1 MNKITRTLLTVL
13 IILLVISLAF
23 YPKIKSYFKA
33 ESSDKSGK
41 ATSGKPGEAAKGAG
55 KGGPAPVEIMVVR
68 SSQMDEKI
76 LATGTI
82 IPNEEVEIRS
92 EINGRVTGIRFKE
105 GDYVR
110 KGTVLVTIYDADLQ
124 AQLLKLSYQK
134 KLAEVNEER
143 QKTLLQKEAISQR
156 EYDISITTLN
166 SNSADIENLKAQIS
180 RTVIRAP
187 FNGTIG
193 LRYISDGSY
202 LSPAVKIA
210 TLTNSNPA
218 KIDFN
223 VPAKYAN
230 IVRKGSQIGFTVEG
244 STQDFQG
251 RVYAVEPKIDP
262 NTRTV
267 LLRAIAP
274 NGNRALVP
282 GAFARVEIILNSKP
296 AAIVV
301 PTEAVIPDIKG
312 HRVFVVKNNKVE
324 SLPVDIGT
332 RNERTIEINKGL
344 SVGDT
349 LITSGILLVKPGG
362 DVTIKAVKQ

>member
-1 MNKITRTLLTVL
+1 MNKVTRTLLTML
-13 IILLVISLAF
+13 IILVVVAIAF
-23 YPKIKSYFKA
+23 YPKIKGYFKA
-33 ESSDKSGK
+33 EAANKTAGGK
-41 ATSGKPGEAAKGAG
+41 AADAGKGAA
-55 KGGPAPVEIMVVR
+55 KGGPAPVEILVVR
-68 SSQMDEKI
+68 TSQTDEKI

-92 EINGRVTGIRFKE
+92 EINGRVTGIKFNE

-110 KGTVLVTIYDADLQ
+110 KGSVLVTIYDTDLQ

-134 KLAEVNEER
+134 RLAEVNEER

-166 SNSADIENLKAQIS
+166 SNLADIENLKAQVS

-187 FNGTIG
+187 FDGTIG
-193 LRYISDGSY
+193 LRYISNGSY
-202 LSPAVKIA
+202 LSPAVRIA

-230 IVRKGSQIGFTVEG
+230 IVRKGSQIRFMVEG
-244 STQDFQG
+244 LEKNFKG
-251 RVYAVEPKIDP
+251 AVYAVEPKIDP

-274 NGNRALVP
+274 NPNRELVP
-282 GAFARVEIILNSKP
+282 GAFARVEIVLSSKP
-296 AAIVV
+296 AAILV
-301 PTEAVIPDIKG
+301 PTEAVIPDVKG
-312 HRVFVVKNNKVE
+312 HRVFVVRGGKVE
-324 SLPVDIGT
+324 SVQVEIGT
-332 RNERTIEINKGL
+332 RNERNIEINTGL

-362 DVTIKAVKQ
+362 EVSIKVVKQ